1 MDLTFL
7 QSGLF
12 IGLSIAAPIGP
23 IGLLCIRRTLAEGR
37 LSGIVSGLGAAT
49 ADAIFGCIAAFG
61 LTVISGILIDQ
72 QIWLHLVGGLL
83 LCYLGIRIVRDNPGK
98 QVALAGGN
106 CLIASYVSTL
116 FLTLMNPMTIF
127 SFAAFFASWDLA
139 SDPASSMSAWA
150 LVSGVFIG
158 SSLWWLIL
166 SITVGAFREK
176 IDEQRLTW
184 VNRVSGA
191 VITGF
196 GLFAILR

>member
-7 QSGLF
+7 QSGLL
-12 IGLSIAAPIGP
+12 IGMSIAAPIGRL
-23 IGLLCIRRTLAEGR
+23 GLLCIRRTLAEGR

-72 QIWLHLVGGLL
+72 QIWLRLAGGLL
-83 LCYLGIRIVRDNPGK
+83 LSYLGIRIIRDNPGK
-98 QVALAGGN
+98 QMALAGGN
-106 CLIASYVSTL
+106 CLIASYVSAL
-116 FLTLMNPMTIF
+116 FLTLTNPMTIF

-139 SDPASSMSAWA
+139 SEPASSMSAWA

-166 SITVGAFREK
+166 SITVGAFQEK
-176 IDEQRLTW
+176 IDEQGLTW

>member
-7 QSGLF
+7 QSGLL
-12 IGLSIAAPIGP
+12 IGMSIAAPIGP

-72 QIWLHLVGGLL
+72 QIWLRLAGGLL
-83 LCYLGIRIVRDNPGK
+83 LSYLGIRIIRDNPGK
-98 QVALAGGN
+98 QMALAGGN
-106 CLIASYVSTL
+106 CLIASYVSAL
-116 FLTLMNPMTIF
+116 FLTLTNPMTIF

-139 SDPASSMSAWA
+139 SEPASSMSAWA

-166 SITVGAFREK
+166 SITVGAFQEK
-176 IDEQRLTW
+176 IDEQGLTW

>member
-1 MDLTFL
+1 M
-7 QSGLF
+7 
-12 IGLSIAAPIGP
+12 
-23 IGLLCIRRTLAEGR
+23 
-37 LSGIVSGLGAAT
+37 
-49 ADAIFGCIAAFG
+49 
-61 LTVISGILIDQ
+61 TVISGILIDQ
-72 QIWLHLVGGLL
+72 QMWLRLVGGLL

-106 CLIASYVSTL
+106 GLIASFVSTL
-116 FLTLMNPMTIF
+116 FLTLMNPMTIL

-139 SDPASSMSAWA
+139 SEPKSSMSAWA

-176 IDEQRLTW
+176 IDEQGLTW
-184 VNRVSGA
+184 INRVSGV